1 MELTALSRD
10 RLSELLSRGALLVDL
25 RPVDDYLTEH
35 AKGSVSLI
43 FEDGPGFPGRA
54 RDLLPLQAHLVLI
67 DDSSGSAD
75 HAAAMLRA
83 KGFDVAGYSVDTNE
97 TTQTPQPDI
106 KEFEGVLLDVR
117 DPGAVVPEGATV
129 IPVEWLWARAGD
141 LDSTAEVGVLAGW
154 GVRAA
159 TAVGILERLGFEK
172 ISFVRTRPVG
182 SLPPT
187 TASDPTIFRV
197 SGV

>member
-1 MELTALSRD
+1 MELTALSMQ

-25 RPVDDYLTEH
+25 RPVDDYLMEH

-43 FEDGPGFPGRA
+43 FEDGPGFSGRA
-54 RDLLPLQAHLVLI
+54 RDLLPLQANLVLI
-67 DDSSGSAD
+67 DDGAGSAD

-83 KGFDVAGYSVDTNE
+83 KGFDVAGYSLDSNE
-97 TTQTPQPDI
+97 TTQTPQPAI
-106 KEFEGVLLDVR
+106 KDFQGVLLDVR

>member
-1 MELTALSRD
+1 MELTALGKP
-10 RLSELLSRGALLVDL
+10 RLSDLLSRGALLVDL
-25 RPVDDYLTEH
+25 RPVDDYLTGH

-43 FEDGPGFPGRA
+43 FEDGPGFGGRA
-54 RDLLPLQAHLVLI
+54 RDLLPLQAPLVLI
-67 DDSSGSAD
+67 DDGVGSVD

-83 KGFDVAGYSVDTNE
+83 KGFDIAGYIRDSQE
-97 TTQTPQPDI
+97 TIQTPQPEV
-106 KEFEGVLLDVR
+106 KEFQGILLDVK
-117 DPGAVVPEGATV
+117 DPGAVIPEGATV

-141 LDSTAEVGVLAGW
+141 LDSTADVGVLAGW

-159 TAVGILERLGFEK
+159 TAVGILERLGFER
-172 ISFVRTRPVG
+172 ISFLRTRPVG

-187 TASDPTIFRV
+187 TALDPTIFRV